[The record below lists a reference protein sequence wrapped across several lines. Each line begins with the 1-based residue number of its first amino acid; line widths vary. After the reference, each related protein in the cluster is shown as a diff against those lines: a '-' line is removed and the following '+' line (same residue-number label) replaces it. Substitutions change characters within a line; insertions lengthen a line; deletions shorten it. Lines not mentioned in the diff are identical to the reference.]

1 MVVLILTLMIL
12 IYLIMETIY
21 RDYFKY
27 KKVNVHDVDIIEN
40 MLDQKRSDIR
50 ILSDRLSMQHSC
62 KLCKGVRF
70 DTNVI
75 SFTGKEYSQFSK
87 KRPHKFLKVTCMD
100 CGITNF
106 YNLNRLW
113 GPDGLDPLPI
123 DDPIYERF
131 LNMAEHFNCA
141 YCAQTKAIAK
151 IVTNRKKG
159 FRHMLSP
166 EPSELVCLCCKNCGW
181 SMFHDLKL
189 ILTHRDSY
197 A

>member
-1 MVVLILTLMIL
+1 MVVLILTLLIL

-40 MLDQKRSDIR
+40 MLEKKRSDIKV
-50 ILSDRLSMQHSC
+50 LSDRLSMQDPC
-62 KLCKGVRF
+62 KLCKGTQF
-70 DTNVI
+70 DTNVV
-75 SFTGKEYSQFSK
+75 SFAGKEYSQFSK
-87 KRPHKFLKVTCMD
+87 KRPHKFLKVTCMG

-113 GPDGLDPLPI
+113 GPDGVDPLPI

-131 LNMAEHFNCA
+131 ANMAENFRCA
-141 YCAQTKAIAK
+141 HCAQAKALAK

-159 FRHMLSP
+159 LRHMLSP
-166 EPSELVCLCCKNCGW
+166 EPSELICLSCKNCGW
-181 SMFHDLKL
+181 AMFHDLKL
-189 ILTHRDSY
+189 ILTHREIH